1 MATKWKNSL
10 LLIFAVIFCL
20 GGWYTTYV
28 SSNRMN
34 TVDNTFYEMNN
45 NVVESV
51 YLKENL
57 ADFKPTKLE
66 DISLDQVEIYRHRYG
81 DLETQISDIKSQY
94 QERLELAFEEKTKET
109 LQKERDDKIKAIVEN
124 FTDDEAVKKKI
135 IDEEM
140 TYIKKNKKTIEEDI
154 KPYLSDANELY
165 HYFFKDTQTGDVYT
179 NVEGLNKYSTETE
192 VREKLKSQAVGK
204 VKNFEYGINLYNFI
218 KPEATQSG
226 LFQTSVAN
234 LKGSYVIPKGSFLDT
249 KIKEQEKEAEFFSKL
264 IYVGIFSMLIGIG
277 ILYFYVNSKMLID
290 FMNKIPLDVAI
301 VVFLGLGFVA
311 AAQALVIY
319 PYNIGNNLSNM
330 RMLVGPVVIGFVC
343 LLISFIMLK
352 VLWQKLLPKYRKVD
366 LKEIWQESASYKIY
380 EKIISIFNKLPFSSK
395 IVVIFLVVVANLF
408 ALLILRRMY
417 FSSFYRMILLGV
429 MVVVILV
436 EIRLVYLALK
446 RTKKIMEQSK
456 NWMVEYDQP
465 VSQDTS
471 LKELDRELTQLNKLI
486 ETSQKDTVQSE
497 MLKTE
502 LLTNVSHDL
511 RTPLTSIITYGD
523 LLKQESL
530 TDDNRKEYIE
540 IINKKAQRM
549 KHLID
554 DLFEVTKMNNGEI
567 ILDKSEVNLTQ
578 LLQQSVSEYSEEFE
592 DHHLKFIFN
601 KPEEAINLPLDGERM
616 WRVFDNIFGNAIK
629 YSMPETRV
637 YLKLE
642 KQNDMAKIELK
653 NISQHE
659 LNEEA
664 DQLMEKFK
672 RGDSSRHTEG
682 SGLGLAIINSIV
694 SLHDGNID
702 IQVDGDL
709 FKLTIYLP
717 LHKKID

>member
-57 ADFKPTKLE
+57 ADFKPTKIE
-66 DISLDQVEIYRHRYG
+66 DISPDQVEIYRQRYG
-81 DLETQISDIKSQY
+81 DLGTQILDIKSQY
-94 QERLELAFEEKTKET
+94 QERLELAVEEKTKET

-135 IDEEM
+135 VDEEM
-140 TYIKKNKKTIEEDI
+140 AYIKKNKKTIEEDI

-290 FMNKIPLDVAI
+290 FMNKIPLDVAT

-319 PYNIGNNLSNM
+319 PYNVGNSLRNM
-330 RMLVGPVVIGFVC
+330 RMLVSPVVIGTAC
-343 LLISFIMLK
+343 LLISFVMLK

-366 LKEIWQESASYKIY
+366 LKEVWQDSAFYKLY

-395 IVVIFLVVVANLF
+395 IGVIFLVVVANLF
-408 ALLILRRMY
+408 ALFILRRMY

-717 LHKKID
+717 LH

>member
-57 ADFKPTKLE
+57 ADFKPTKIE
-66 DISLDQVEIYRHRYG
+66 DISPDQVEIYRHRYG
-81 DLETQISDIKSQY
+81 DLGTQILDIKSQY
-94 QERLELAFEEKTKET
+94 QERLELAVEEKTKET

-124 FTDDEAVKKKI
+124 FTDDEVVKKKI

-290 FMNKIPLDVAI
+290 FMNKIPLDVAT
-301 VVFLGLGFVA
+301 VVFLGLGFMA

-319 PYNIGNNLSNM
+319 PYNVGNNLSNM
-330 RMLVGPVVIGFVC
+330 RMLVSPVVIGTAC
-343 LLISFIMLK
+343 LLISFVMLK

-366 LKEIWQESASYKIY
+366 LKEVWQDSAFYKLY

-395 IVVIFLVVVANLF
+395 IVVILLVVVANLF
-408 ALLILRRMY
+408 ALFILRRMY

-456 NWMVEYDQP
+456 NWMIEYDQP

-486 ETSQKDTVQSE
+486 EASQKDTVQSE

-717 LHKKID
+717 LH

>member
-10 LLIFAVIFCL
+10 LLALAVIFCL

-28 SSNRMN
+28 SFNRMN
-34 TVDNTFYEMNN
+34 TADNRFHEMNN
-45 NVVESV
+45 NVIESI

-57 ADFKPTKLE
+57 ADFKPTKME
-66 DISLDQVEIYRHRYG
+66 DVSPDQIEIYRHRYG
-81 DLETQISDIKSQY
+81 DLETQILDIKAQY
-94 QERLELAFEEKTKET
+94 QERLELAVEEKTKES

-124 FTDDEAVKKKI
+124 FTDDEVVKKKI
-135 IDEEM
+135 IDEEVA
-140 TYIKKNKKTIEEDI
+140 YIKKNRKTIEEEI

-165 HYFFKDTQTGDVYT
+165 RYFIKDTQTGDVYT
-179 NVEGLNKYSTETE
+179 NVDGLSKYATDAE
-192 VREKLKSQAVGK
+192 VKEKLKSQGASK
-204 VKNFEYGINLYNFI
+204 AKEFEYGIGLYNFI
-218 KPEATQSG
+218 KPEATSSG
-226 LFQTSVAN
+226 LFQTARTN
-234 LKGSYVIPKGSFLDT
+234 LKGIYVITKGSILDMRM
-249 KIKEQEKEAEFFSKL
+249 KEQKEDKEMFSKL
-264 IYVGIFSMLIGIG
+264 VYVGIFSMLIGI
-277 ILYFYVNSKMLID
+277 IFLYIYVNSKMLITK
-290 FMNKIPLDVAI
+290 MNFIAMDVAA
-301 VVFLGLGFVA
+301 VFFLVLGFISASQV
-311 AAQALVIY
+311 LFIH
-319 PYNIGNNLSNM
+319 PYNLGGMTNVSMLAIPILIGGICLS
-330 RMLVGPVVIGFVC
+330 V
-343 LLISFIMLK
+343 SFIMFK

-366 LKEIWQESASYKIY
+366 LKQVWQESVSYKLY
-380 EKIISIFNKLPFSSK
+380 EKMISIFNKMPFTSK
-395 IVVIFLVVVANLF
+395 IVIICLILVANLL
-408 ALLILRRMY
+408 ALVFLRRMY
-417 FSSFYRMILLGV
+417 VSSFYRVILLGMMAV
-429 MVVVILV
+429 IILV
-436 EIRLVYLALK
+436 EIRLAYLALK
-446 RTKKIMEQSK
+446 RMKNIMEQSK
-456 NWMVEYDQP
+456 KWMVEYDQP
-465 VSQDTS
+465 VSNDTG
-471 LKELDRELTQLNKLI
+471 LKELEYELKQLNKLI

-530 TDDNRKEYIE
+530 TNENRKEYIE

-567 ILDKSEVNLTQ
+567 ILEKSDVNLTQ

-601 KPEEAINLPLDGERM
+601 KPEEAINLSLDGERM

-642 KQNDMAKIELK
+642 KQDEMAKIELK

-717 LHKKID
+717 LKNN

>member
-20 GGWYTTYV
+20 GGWFTTYV

-34 TVDNTFYEMNN
+34 TVDNIFYEMNN

-57 ADFKPTKLE
+57 ADFKPTKIE
-66 DISLDQVEIYRHRYG
+66 DISPDQVEIYRQRYG
-81 DLETQISDIKSQY
+81 DLGTQILDIKSQY
-94 QERLELAFEEKTKET
+94 QERLELAVEEKTKET

-140 TYIKKNKKTIEEDI
+140 AYIKKNKKTIEEDI

-192 VREKLKSQAVGK
+192 VRENLKSQAVGK

-290 FMNKIPLDVAI
+290 FMNKIPLDVAT
-301 VVFLGLGFVA
+301 VVFLGLGFMA

-319 PYNIGNNLSNM
+319 PYNVGNSLRNM
-330 RMLVGPVVIGFVC
+330 RMLVSPVVIGTAC
-343 LLISFIMLK
+343 LLISFVMLK

-366 LKEIWQESASYKIY
+366 LKEVWQDSAFYKLY

-395 IVVIFLVVVANLF
+395 IVVILLVVVANLF
-408 ALLILRRMY
+408 ALFILRRMY

-486 ETSQKDTVQSE
+486 EASQKDTVQSE

-592 DHHLKFIFN
+592 DYHLKFIFN

>member
-57 ADFKPTKLE
+57 ADFKPTKIE
-66 DISLDQVEIYRHRYG
+66 DISPDQVEIYRHRYG
-81 DLETQISDIKSQY
+81 DLGTQILDIKSQY
-94 QERLELAFEEKTKET
+94 QERLELAVEEKTKET

-290 FMNKIPLDVAI
+290 FMNKIPLDVATI
-301 VVFLGLGFVA
+301 VFLGLGFMA

-319 PYNIGNNLSNM
+319 PYNVGNNLSNM
-330 RMLVGPVVIGFVC
+330 RMLVSPVVIGTAC
-343 LLISFIMLK
+343 LLISFVMLK

-366 LKEIWQESASYKIY
+366 LKEVWQDSAFYKLY

-395 IVVIFLVVVANLF
+395 IVVILLVVVANLF
-408 ALLILRRMY
+408 ALFILRRMY

-694 SLHDGNID
+694 SLHDGSID

>member
-1 MATKWKNSL
+1 
-10 LLIFAVIFCL
+10 
-20 GGWYTTYV
+20 
-28 SSNRMN
+28 MN

-57 ADFKPTKLE
+57 ADFKPTKIE
-66 DISLDQVEIYRHRYG
+66 DISPDQVEIYRQRYG
-81 DLETQISDIKSQY
+81 DLGTQILDIKSQY
-94 QERLELAFEEKTKET
+94 QERLELAVEEKTKET

-140 TYIKKNKKTIEEDI
+140 AYIKKNKKTIEEDI

-290 FMNKIPLDVAI
+290 FMNKIPLDVAT
-301 VVFLGLGFVA
+301 VVFLGLGFMA

-319 PYNIGNNLSNM
+319 PYNVGNSLRNM
-330 RMLVGPVVIGFVC
+330 RMLVSPVVIGTAC
-343 LLISFIMLK
+343 LLISFVMLK

-366 LKEIWQESASYKIY
+366 LKEVWQDSAFYKLY

-395 IVVIFLVVVANLF
+395 IVVILLVVVANLF
-408 ALLILRRMY
+408 ALFILRRMY
-417 FSSFYRMILLGV
+417 FSTFYRMILLGI

-601 KPEEAINLPLDGERM
+601 KPEEAINLPLDGGVFLIIFLVM
-616 WRVFDNIFGNAIK
+616 LLNTLCLKRVFI
-629 YSMPETRV
+629 
-637 YLKLE
+637 
-642 KQNDMAKIELK
+642 
-653 NISQHE
+653 
-659 LNEEA
+659 
-664 DQLMEKFK
+664 
-672 RGDSSRHTEG
+672 
-682 SGLGLAIINSIV
+682 
-694 SLHDGNID
+694 
-702 IQVDGDL
+702 
-709 FKLTIYLP
+709 
-717 LHKKID
+717 

>member
-20 GGWYTTYV
+20 GGWFTTYV

-57 ADFKPTKLE
+57 ADFKPTKIE
-66 DISLDQVEIYRHRYG
+66 DISPDQVEIYRQRYG
-81 DLETQISDIKSQY
+81 DLGTQILDIKSQY
-94 QERLELAFEEKTKET
+94 QERLELAVEEKTKET

-290 FMNKIPLDVAI
+290 FMNKIPLDVAT

-311 AAQALVIY
+311 AAQALAIY
-319 PYNIGNNLSNM
+319 PYNVGNNLSNV
-330 RMLVGPVVIGFVC
+330 RMLVSPVVIGTAC
-343 LLISFIMLK
+343 LLISFVMLK

-366 LKEIWQESASYKIY
+366 LKEVWQDSAFYKLY

-395 IVVIFLVVVANLF
+395 IGVIFLVVVANLF
-408 ALLILRRMY
+408 ALFILRRMY

-637 YLKLE
+637 YLRLE

-717 LHKKID
+717 LH

>member
-1 MATKWKNSL
+1 
-10 LLIFAVIFCL
+10 
-20 GGWYTTYV
+20 
-28 SSNRMN
+28 
-34 TVDNTFYEMNN
+34 
-45 NVVESV
+45 
-51 YLKENL
+51 
-57 ADFKPTKLE
+57 
-66 DISLDQVEIYRHRYG
+66 
-81 DLETQISDIKSQY
+81 
-94 QERLELAFEEKTKET
+94 
-109 LQKERDDKIKAIVEN
+109 
-124 FTDDEAVKKKI
+124 
-135 IDEEM
+135 
-140 TYIKKNKKTIEEDI
+140 
-154 KPYLSDANELY
+154 
-165 HYFFKDTQTGDVYT
+165 
-179 NVEGLNKYSTETE
+179 VEGLNKYSTETE

-290 FMNKIPLDVAI
+290 FMNKIPLDVAT
-301 VVFLGLGFVA
+301 VVFLGLGFMA

-319 PYNIGNNLSNM
+319 PYNVGNSLRNM
-330 RMLVGPVVIGFVC
+330 RMLVSPVVIGTAC
-343 LLISFIMLK
+343 LLISFVMLK

-366 LKEIWQESASYKIY
+366 LKEVWQDSAFYKLY
-380 EKIISIFNKLPFSSK
+380 EKIITIFNKLPFSSK
-395 IVVIFLVVVANLF
+395 IVVILLVVVANLF
-408 ALLILRRMY
+408 ALFILRRMY
-417 FSSFYRMILLGV
+417 FSTFYRMILLGI

-717 LHKKID
+717 LQ

>member
-57 ADFKPTKLE
+57 ADFKPTKIE
-66 DISLDQVEIYRHRYG
+66 DISPDQVEIYRHRYG
-81 DLETQISDIKSQY
+81 DLGTQILDIKSQY
-94 QERLELAFEEKTKET
+94 QERLELAVEEKTKET

-124 FTDDEAVKKKI
+124 FTDDEVVKKKI

-234 LKGSYVIPKGSFLDT
+234 LKGSYVILKGSFLDT

-277 ILYFYVNSKMLID
+277 ISYFYVNSKMLID
-290 FMNKIPLDVAI
+290 FMNKIPLDVAT
-301 VVFLGLGFVA
+301 VVFLGLGFMA
-311 AAQALVIY
+311 TAQALVIY
-319 PYNIGNNLSNM
+319 PYNVGNNLSNM
-330 RMLVGPVVIGFVC
+330 RMLVSPVVIGTAC
-343 LLISFIMLK
+343 LLISFVMLK

-366 LKEIWQESASYKIY
+366 LKEVWQDSASCKLY

-408 ALLILRRMY
+408 ALFILRRMY

-465 VSQDTS
+465 VSQNTS

-549 KHLID
+549 NHLID

-717 LHKKID
+717 LH

>member
-1 MATKWKNSL
+1 
-10 LLIFAVIFCL
+10 
-20 GGWYTTYV
+20 
-28 SSNRMN
+28 MN

-57 ADFKPTKLE
+57 ADFKPTKIE
-66 DISLDQVEIYRHRYG
+66 DISPDQVEIYRQRYG
-81 DLETQISDIKSQY
+81 DLGTQILDIKSQY
-94 QERLELAFEEKTKET
+94 QERLELAVEEKTKET

-140 TYIKKNKKTIEEDI
+140 AYIKKNKKTIEEDI

-290 FMNKIPLDVAI
+290 FMNKIPLDVAT
-301 VVFLGLGFVA
+301 VVFLGLGFMA

-319 PYNIGNNLSNM
+319 PYNVGNSLRNM
-330 RMLVGPVVIGFVC
+330 RMLVSPVVIGTAC
-343 LLISFIMLK
+343 LLISFVMLK

-366 LKEIWQESASYKIY
+366 LKEVWQDSAFYKLY

-395 IVVIFLVVVANLF
+395 IVVILLVVVANLF
-408 ALLILRRMY
+408 ALFILRRMY
-417 FSSFYRMILLGV
+417 FITFYRMILLGI

-717 LHKKID
+717 LQ

>member
-1 MATKWKNSL
+1 MA
-10 LLIFAVIFCL
+10 
-20 GGWYTTYV
+20 
-28 SSNRMN
+28 
-34 TVDNTFYEMNN
+34 
-45 NVVESV
+45 
-51 YLKENL
+51 
-57 ADFKPTKLE
+57 
-66 DISLDQVEIYRHRYG
+66 
-81 DLETQISDIKSQY
+81 
-94 QERLELAFEEKTKET
+94 
-109 LQKERDDKIKAIVEN
+109 
-124 FTDDEAVKKKI
+124 
-135 IDEEM
+135 
-140 TYIKKNKKTIEEDI
+140 YIKKNKKTIEEDI

-290 FMNKIPLDVAI
+290 FMNKIPLDVAT
-301 VVFLGLGFVA
+301 VVFLGLGFMA

-319 PYNIGNNLSNM
+319 PYNVGNSLRNM
-330 RMLVGPVVIGFVC
+330 RMLVSPVVIGTAC
-343 LLISFIMLK
+343 LLISFVMLK

-366 LKEIWQESASYKIY
+366 LKEVWQDSAFYKLY

-395 IVVIFLVVVANLF
+395 IVVILLVVVANLF
-408 ALLILRRMY
+408 ALFILRRMY
-417 FSSFYRMILLGV
+417 FSTFYRMILLGI

-717 LHKKID
+717 LQ

>member
-81 DLETQISDIKSQY
+81 DLGTQISDIKSQY
-94 QERLELAFEEKTKET
+94 QERLELAVEEKTKET

-277 ILYFYVNSKMLID
+277 ILYFYVNSKMLIN
-290 FMNKIPLDVAI
+290 FMNKIPLDVAT

-319 PYNIGNNLSNM
+319 PYNVGNNLSNM
-330 RMLVGPVVIGFVC
+330 RMLVSPVIIGTAC
-343 LLISFIMLK
+343 LLISFVMLK

-366 LKEIWQESASYKIY
+366 LKEVWQDSASYKLY

-395 IVVIFLVVVANLF
+395 IVVIFLVAVANLF
-408 ALLILRRMY
+408 ALFILRRMY

-456 NWMVEYDQP
+456 NWMIEYDQP
-465 VSQDTS
+465 VSKDIS

-549 KHLID
+549 NHLID

-592 DHHLKFIFN
+592 DYHLKFIFN

-717 LHKKID
+717 LH

>member
-20 GGWYTTYV
+20 GGWFTTYV
-28 SSNRMN
+28 SSNLMN
-34 TVDNTFYEMNN
+34 TVDNIFYEMNN

-57 ADFKPTKLE
+57 ADFKPTKIE
-66 DISLDQVEIYRHRYG
+66 DISPDQVEIYRQRYG
-81 DLETQISDIKSQY
+81 DLGTQILDIKSQY
-94 QERLELAFEEKTKET
+94 QERLELAVEEKTKET

-140 TYIKKNKKTIEEDI
+140 AYIKKNKKTIEEDI

-192 VREKLKSQAVGK
+192 VRENLKSQAVGK

-290 FMNKIPLDVAI
+290 FMNKIPLDVAT
-301 VVFLGLGFVA
+301 VVFLGLGFMA

-319 PYNIGNNLSNM
+319 PYNVGNSLRNM
-330 RMLVGPVVIGFVC
+330 RMLVSPVVIGTAC
-343 LLISFIMLK
+343 LLISFVMLK

-366 LKEIWQESASYKIY
+366 LKEVWQDSAFYKLY

-395 IVVIFLVVVANLF
+395 IVVILLVVVANLF
-408 ALLILRRMY
+408 ALFILRRMY

-486 ETSQKDTVQSE
+486 EASQKDTVQSE

-592 DHHLKFIFN
+592 DYHLKFIFN

>member
-1 MATKWKNSL
+1 
-10 LLIFAVIFCL
+10 
-20 GGWYTTYV
+20 
-28 SSNRMN
+28 MN

-57 ADFKPTKLE
+57 ADFKPTKIE
-66 DISLDQVEIYRHRYG
+66 DISPDQVEIYRQRYG
-81 DLETQISDIKSQY
+81 DLGTQILDIKSQY
-94 QERLELAFEEKTKET
+94 QERLELAVEEKTKET

-135 IDEEM
+135 VDEEM
-140 TYIKKNKKTIEEDI
+140 AYIKKNKKTIEEDI

-290 FMNKIPLDVAI
+290 FMNKIPLDVAT
-301 VVFLGLGFVA
+301 VVFLGLGFMA

-319 PYNIGNNLSNM
+319 PYNVGNSLRNM
-330 RMLVGPVVIGFVC
+330 RMLVSPVVIGTAC
-343 LLISFIMLK
+343 LLISFVMLK

-366 LKEIWQESASYKIY
+366 LKEVWQDSAFYKLY

-395 IVVIFLVVVANLF
+395 IVVILLVVVANLF
-408 ALLILRRMY
+408 ALFILRRMY

-717 LHKKID
+717 LH

>member
-20 GGWYTTYV
+20 GGWFTTYV
-28 SSNRMN
+28 SSNRIN

-57 ADFKPTKLE
+57 ADFKPTKIE
-66 DISLDQVEIYRHRYG
+66 DISPDQVEIYRQRYG
-81 DLETQISDIKSQY
+81 DLGTQILDIKSQY
-94 QERLELAFEEKTKET
+94 QERLELAVEEKTKET

-140 TYIKKNKKTIEEDI
+140 AYIKKNKKTIEEDI

-277 ILYFYVNSKMLID
+277 LLYFYVNSKMLIN

-319 PYNIGNNLSNM
+319 PYNVGNSLSNM
-330 RMLVGPVVIGFVC
+330 RMLVSPVVIGTAC
-343 LLISFIMLK
+343 LLISFVMLK

-366 LKEIWQESASYKIY
+366 LKEVWQDSASCKLY

-408 ALLILRRMY
+408 ALFILRRMY

-456 NWMVEYDQP
+456 NWMAEYNQP

-717 LHKKID
+717 LH

>member
-20 GGWYTTYV
+20 GGWFTTYV

-57 ADFKPTKLE
+57 ADFKPTKIE
-66 DISLDQVEIYRHRYG
+66 DISPDQVEIYRQRYG
-81 DLETQISDIKSQY
+81 DLGTQILDIKSQY
-94 QERLELAFEEKTKET
+94 QERLELAVEEKTKET

-140 TYIKKNKKTIEEDI
+140 AYIKKNKKTIEEDI

-192 VREKLKSQAVGK
+192 VRENLKSQAVGK

-290 FMNKIPLDVAI
+290 FMNKIPLDVAT
-301 VVFLGLGFVA
+301 VVFLGLGFMA

-319 PYNIGNNLSNM
+319 PYNVGNSLRNM
-330 RMLVGPVVIGFVC
+330 RMLVSPVVIGTAC
-343 LLISFIMLK
+343 LLISFVMLK

-366 LKEIWQESASYKIY
+366 LKEVWQDSAFYKLY

-395 IVVIFLVVVANLF
+395 IVVILLVVVANLF
-408 ALLILRRMY
+408 ALFILRRMY

-709 FKLTIYLP
+709 FKLTICLP
-717 LHKKID
+717 LH

>member
-81 DLETQISDIKSQY
+81 DLGTQISDIKSQY
-94 QERLELAFEEKTKET
+94 QERLELAVEEKTKET

-290 FMNKIPLDVAI
+290 FMNKIPLDVAT

-319 PYNIGNNLSNM
+319 PYNVGNSLRNM
-330 RMLVGPVVIGFVC
+330 RMLVSPVVIGTAC
-343 LLISFIMLK
+343 LLISFVMLK

-366 LKEIWQESASYKIY
+366 LKEVWQDSAFYKLY

-395 IVVIFLVVVANLF
+395 IGVIFLVVVANLF
-408 ALLILRRMY
+408 ALFILRRMY

-717 LHKKID
+717 LH

>member
-1 MATKWKNSL
+1 
-10 LLIFAVIFCL
+10 
-20 GGWYTTYV
+20 
-28 SSNRMN
+28 MN

-57 ADFKPTKLE
+57 ADFKPTKIE
-66 DISLDQVEIYRHRYG
+66 DISPDQVEIYRQRYG
-81 DLETQISDIKSQY
+81 DLGTQILDIKSQY
-94 QERLELAFEEKTKET
+94 QERLELAVEEKTKET

-140 TYIKKNKKTIEEDI
+140 AYIKKNKKTIEEDI

-290 FMNKIPLDVAI
+290 FMNKIPLDVAT
-301 VVFLGLGFVA
+301 VVFLGLGFMA

-319 PYNIGNNLSNM
+319 PYNVGNSLRNM
-330 RMLVGPVVIGFVC
+330 RMLVSPVVIGTAC
-343 LLISFIMLK
+343 LLISFVMLK

-366 LKEIWQESASYKIY
+366 LKEVWQDSAFYKLY

-395 IVVIFLVVVANLF
+395 IVVILLVVVANLF
-408 ALLILRRMY
+408 ALFILRRMY
-417 FSSFYRMILLGV
+417 FSTFYRMILLGI

-446 RTKKIMEQSK
+446 ITKKIMEQSK

-717 LHKKID
+717 LQ

>member
-20 GGWYTTYV
+20 GGWFTTYV

-57 ADFKPTKLE
+57 ADFKSTKIE
-66 DISLDQVEIYRHRYG
+66 DISPDQVEIYRHRYG
-81 DLETQISDIKSQY
+81 DLGTQILDIKSQY
-94 QERLELAFEEKTKET
+94 QERLELAVEEKTKET

-124 FTDDEAVKKKI
+124 FTDDEVVKKKI

-290 FMNKIPLDVAI
+290 FMNKIPLDVAT
-301 VVFLGLGFVA
+301 VVFLGLGFMA

-319 PYNIGNNLSNM
+319 PYNVGNSLRNM
-330 RMLVGPVVIGFVC
+330 RMLVSPVVIGTAC
-343 LLISFIMLK
+343 LLISFVMLK

-366 LKEIWQESASYKIY
+366 LKEVWQDSAFYKLY

-395 IVVIFLVVVANLF
+395 IVVILLVVVANLF
-408 ALLILRRMY
+408 ALFILRRMY

-456 NWMVEYDQP
+456 NWMVEYNQP

-717 LHKKID
+717 LH

>member
-20 GGWYTTYV
+20 GGWFTTYV

-34 TVDNTFYEMNN
+34 TVDNIFYEMNN

-57 ADFKPTKLE
+57 ADFKPTKIE
-66 DISLDQVEIYRHRYG
+66 DISPDQVEIYRQRYG
-81 DLETQISDIKSQY
+81 DLGTQILDIKSQY
-94 QERLELAFEEKTKET
+94 QERLELAVEEKTKET

-140 TYIKKNKKTIEEDI
+140 AYIKKNKKTIEEDI

-277 ILYFYVNSKMLID
+277 LLYFYVNSKMLIN

-319 PYNIGNNLSNM
+319 PYNVGNSLSNM
-330 RMLVGPVVIGFVC
+330 RMLVSPVVIGTAC
-343 LLISFIMLK
+343 LLISFVMLK

-366 LKEIWQESASYKIY
+366 LKEVWQDSASCKLY

-408 ALLILRRMY
+408 ALFILRRMY

-456 NWMVEYDQP
+456 NWMAEYNQP

-717 LHKKID
+717 LH

>member
-81 DLETQISDIKSQY
+81 DLGTQISDIKSQY
-94 QERLELAFEEKTKET
+94 QERLELAVEEKTKET

-226 LFQTSVAN
+226 LFQISVAN

-408 ALLILRRMY
+408 ALFILRRMY

-717 LHKKID
+717 LH

>member
-20 GGWYTTYV
+20 GGWFTTYV

-57 ADFKPTKLE
+57 ADFKPTKIE
-66 DISLDQVEIYRHRYG
+66 DISPDQVEIYRQRYG
-81 DLETQISDIKSQY
+81 DLGTQILDIKSQY
-94 QERLELAFEEKTKET
+94 QERLELAVEEKTKET

-140 TYIKKNKKTIEEDI
+140 AYIKKNKKTIEEDI

-204 VKNFEYGINLYNFI
+204 VKNFEYEINLYNFI

-290 FMNKIPLDVAI
+290 FMNKIPLDVAT
-301 VVFLGLGFVA
+301 VVFLGLGFMA

-319 PYNIGNNLSNM
+319 PYNVGNSLRNM
-330 RMLVGPVVIGFVC
+330 RMLVSPVVIGTAC
-343 LLISFIMLK
+343 LLISFVMLK

-366 LKEIWQESASYKIY
+366 LKEVWQDSAFYKLY

-395 IVVIFLVVVANLF
+395 IVVILLVVVANLF
-408 ALLILRRMY
+408 ALFILRRMY

-465 VSQDTS
+465 VSQNTS

-717 LHKKID
+717 LH

>member
-1 MATKWKNSL
+1 
-10 LLIFAVIFCL
+10 
-20 GGWYTTYV
+20 
-28 SSNRMN
+28 
-34 TVDNTFYEMNN
+34 
-45 NVVESV
+45 
-51 YLKENL
+51 
-57 ADFKPTKLE
+57 
-66 DISLDQVEIYRHRYG
+66 
-81 DLETQISDIKSQY
+81 
-94 QERLELAFEEKTKET
+94 
-109 LQKERDDKIKAIVEN
+109 
-124 FTDDEAVKKKI
+124 
-135 IDEEM
+135 
-140 TYIKKNKKTIEEDI
+140 
-154 KPYLSDANELY
+154 
-165 HYFFKDTQTGDVYT
+165 
-179 NVEGLNKYSTETE
+179 VEGLNKYSTETE

-290 FMNKIPLDVAI
+290 FMNKIPLDVAT
-301 VVFLGLGFVA
+301 VVFLGLGFMA

-319 PYNIGNNLSNM
+319 PYNVGNSLRNM
-330 RMLVGPVVIGFVC
+330 RMLVSPVVIGTAC
-343 LLISFIMLK
+343 LLISFVMLK

-366 LKEIWQESASYKIY
+366 LKEVWQDSAFYKLY

-395 IVVIFLVVVANLF
+395 IVVILLVVVANLF
-408 ALLILRRMY
+408 ALFILRRMY
-417 FSSFYRMILLGV
+417 FSTFYRMILLGI

-717 LHKKID
+717 LQ

>member
-81 DLETQISDIKSQY
+81 DLGTQISDIKSQY
-94 QERLELAFEEKTKET
+94 QERLELAVEEKTKET

-226 LFQTSVAN
+226 LFQISVAN

-343 LLISFIMLK
+343 LLISFVMLK

-366 LKEIWQESASYKIY
+366 LKEVWQDSAFYKLY

-395 IVVIFLVVVANLF
+395 IVVILLVVVANLF
-408 ALLILRRMY
+408 ALFILRRMY

-429 MVVVILV
+429 MVTVILV

-446 RTKKIMEQSK
+446 RTKKIVDQSK
-456 NWMVEYDQP
+456 KWMIEYDQP
-465 VSQDTS
+465 VSNETS
-471 LKELDRELTQLNKLI
+471 LKELDRELTQLNQLI

-523 LLKQESL
+523 LLKQGSL

-694 SLHDGNID
+694 SLHDGSID

-717 LHKKID
+717 LH

>member
-20 GGWYTTYV
+20 GGWFTTYV

-34 TVDNTFYEMNN
+34 TVDNIFYEMNN

-57 ADFKPTKLE
+57 ADFKPTKIE
-66 DISLDQVEIYRHRYG
+66 DISPDQVEIYRQRYG
-81 DLETQISDIKSQY
+81 DLGTQILDIKSQY
-94 QERLELAFEEKTKET
+94 QERLELAVEEKTKET

-290 FMNKIPLDVAI
+290 FMNKIPLDVAT
-301 VVFLGLGFVA
+301 VVFLGLGFMA

-319 PYNIGNNLSNM
+319 PYNVGNNLSNM
-330 RMLVGPVVIGFVC
+330 RMLVSPVVIGTAC
-343 LLISFIMLK
+343 LLISFVMLK

-366 LKEIWQESASYKIY
+366 LKEVWQDSASCKLY

-408 ALLILRRMY
+408 ALFILRRMY

-465 VSQDTS
+465 VSQNTS

-486 ETSQKDTVQSE
+486 ETSRKDTVQSE

-717 LHKKID
+717 LH

>member
-57 ADFKPTKLE
+57 ADFKPTKIE
-66 DISLDQVEIYRHRYG
+66 DISPDQVEIYRQRYG
-81 DLETQISDIKSQY
+81 DLGTQISDIKSQY
-94 QERLELAFEEKTKET
+94 QERLELAVEEKTKET

-140 TYIKKNKKTIEEDI
+140 AYIKKNKKTIEEDI

-234 LKGSYVIPKGSFLDT
+234 LKGSYVIPKGSFLNT

-290 FMNKIPLDVAI
+290 FMNKIPLDVAT
-301 VVFLGLGFVA
+301 VVFLGLGFMA

-319 PYNIGNNLSNM
+319 PYNVGNSLRNM
-330 RMLVGPVVIGFVC
+330 RMLVSPVVIGTAC
-343 LLISFIMLK
+343 LLISFVMLK

-366 LKEIWQESASYKIY
+366 LKEVWQDSAFYKLY

-408 ALLILRRMY
+408 ALFILRRMY

-717 LHKKID
+717 LH

>member
-81 DLETQISDIKSQY
+81 DLGTQISDIKSQY
-94 QERLELAFEEKTKET
+94 QERLELAVEEKTKET

-140 TYIKKNKKTIEEDI
+140 AYIKKNKKTIEEDI

-234 LKGSYVIPKGSFLDT
+234 LKGSYVIPKGSSLDT

-290 FMNKIPLDVAI
+290 FMNKIPLDVAT
-301 VVFLGLGFVA
+301 VVFLGLGFMA

-319 PYNIGNNLSNM
+319 PYNVGNSLRNM
-330 RMLVGPVVIGFVC
+330 RMLVSPVVIGTAC
-343 LLISFIMLK
+343 LLISFVMLK

-366 LKEIWQESASYKIY
+366 LKEVWQDSAFYKLY

-395 IVVIFLVVVANLF
+395 IVVILLVVVANLF
-408 ALLILRRMY
+408 ALFILRRMY

-456 NWMVEYDQP
+456 NWMVEYDQS
-465 VSQDTS
+465 VSQNTS

-523 LLKQESL
+523 LLKQGSL

-642 KQNDMAKIELK
+642 KQNDIAKIELK

-717 LHKKID
+717 LH

>member
-57 ADFKPTKLE
+57 ADFKPTKIE
-66 DISLDQVEIYRHRYG
+66 DISPDQVEIYRQSYG
-81 DLETQISDIKSQY
+81 DLGTQILDIKSQY
-94 QERLELAFEEKTKET
+94 QERLELAVEEKTKET

-135 IDEEM
+135 VDEEM
-140 TYIKKNKKTIEEDI
+140 AYIKKNKKTIEEDI

-290 FMNKIPLDVAI
+290 FMNKIPLDVATI
-301 VVFLGLGFVA
+301 VFLGLGFMA

-319 PYNIGNNLSNM
+319 PYNVGNSLRNM
-330 RMLVGPVVIGFVC
+330 RMLVSPVVIGTAC
-343 LLISFIMLK
+343 LLISFVMLK

-366 LKEIWQESASYKIY
+366 LKEVWQDSAFYKLY

-395 IVVIFLVVVANLF
+395 IGVIFLVVVANLF
-408 ALLILRRMY
+408 ALFILRRMY

-717 LHKKID
+717 LH

>member
-20 GGWYTTYV
+20 GGWFTTYV

-34 TVDNTFYEMNN
+34 TVDNIFYEMNN

-57 ADFKPTKLE
+57 ADFKPTKIE
-66 DISLDQVEIYRHRYG
+66 DISPDQVEIYRQRYG
-81 DLETQISDIKSQY
+81 DLGTQILDIKSQY
-94 QERLELAFEEKTKET
+94 QERLELAVEEKTKET

-135 IDEEM
+135 TDEEM
-140 TYIKKNKKTIEEDI
+140 AYIKKNKKTIEEDI

-192 VREKLKSQAVGK
+192 VRENLKSQAVGK
-204 VKNFEYGINLYNFI
+204 VKNFEYGINLDNFI

-290 FMNKIPLDVAI
+290 FMNKIPLDVAT
-301 VVFLGLGFVA
+301 VVFLGLGFMA

-319 PYNIGNNLSNM
+319 PYNVGNSLRNM
-330 RMLVGPVVIGFVC
+330 RMLVSPVVIGTAC
-343 LLISFIMLK
+343 LLISFVMLK

-366 LKEIWQESASYKIY
+366 LKEVWQDSASCKLY

-408 ALLILRRMY
+408 ALFILRRMY

-465 VSQDTS
+465 VSQNTS

-717 LHKKID
+717 LH

>member
-20 GGWYTTYV
+20 GGWFTTYV

-34 TVDNTFYEMNN
+34 TVDNIFYEMNN

-57 ADFKPTKLE
+57 ADFKPTKIE
-66 DISLDQVEIYRHRYG
+66 DISPDQVEIYRQRYG
-81 DLETQISDIKSQY
+81 DLGTQILDIKSQY
-94 QERLELAFEEKTKET
+94 QERLDLAVEEKTKET

-140 TYIKKNKKTIEEDI
+140 AYIKKNKKTIEEDI

-408 ALLILRRMY
+408 ALFILRRMY

-465 VSQDTS
+465 VSKDIS

-642 KQNDMAKIELK
+642 KQNDMTKIELK

>member
-20 GGWYTTYV
+20 GGWFTTYV

-34 TVDNTFYEMNN
+34 TVDNIFYEMNN

-57 ADFKPTKLE
+57 ADFKPTKIE
-66 DISLDQVEIYRHRYG
+66 DISPDQVEIYRQRYG
-81 DLETQISDIKSQY
+81 DLGTQILDIKSQY
-94 QERLELAFEEKTKET
+94 QERLELAVEEKTKET

-140 TYIKKNKKTIEEDI
+140 AYIKKNKKTIEEDI

-192 VREKLKSQAVGK
+192 VRENLKSQAVGK
-204 VKNFEYGINLYNFI
+204 VKNFEYGINLDNFI

-290 FMNKIPLDVAI
+290 FMNKIPLDVAT
-301 VVFLGLGFVA
+301 VVFLGLGFMA

-319 PYNIGNNLSNM
+319 PYNVGNSLRNM
-330 RMLVGPVVIGFVC
+330 RMLVSPVVIGTAC
-343 LLISFIMLK
+343 LLISFVMLK

-366 LKEIWQESASYKIY
+366 LKEVWQDSASCKLY

-408 ALLILRRMY
+408 ALFILRRMY

-465 VSQDTS
+465 VSQNTS

-717 LHKKID
+717 LH

>member
-81 DLETQISDIKSQY
+81 DLGTQISDIKSQY
-94 QERLELAFEEKTKET
+94 QERLELAVEEKTKET

-124 FTDDEAVKKKI
+124 FTDDEVVKKKI

-290 FMNKIPLDVAI
+290 FMNKIPLDVAT
-301 VVFLGLGFVA
+301 VVFLGLGFMA

-319 PYNIGNNLSNM
+319 PYNVGNNLSNM
-330 RMLVGPVVIGFVC
+330 RMLVSPVVIGTAC
-343 LLISFIMLK
+343 LLISFVMLK

-366 LKEIWQESASYKIY
+366 LKEVWQDSASCKLY

-408 ALLILRRMY
+408 ALFILRRMY

-465 VSQDTS
+465 VSQNTS

-717 LHKKID
+717 LH

>member
-20 GGWYTTYV
+20 GGWFTTYV

-34 TVDNTFYEMNN
+34 TVDNIFYEMNN

-57 ADFKPTKLE
+57 ADFKPTKIE
-66 DISLDQVEIYRHRYG
+66 DISPDQVEIYRQRYG
-81 DLETQISDIKSQY
+81 DLGTQILDIKSQY
-94 QERLELAFEEKTKET
+94 QERLELAVEEKTKET

-140 TYIKKNKKTIEEDI
+140 AYIKKNKKTIEEDI

-290 FMNKIPLDVAI
+290 FMNKIPLDVAT
-301 VVFLGLGFVA
+301 VVFLGLGFMA

-319 PYNIGNNLSNM
+319 PYNVGNSLRNM
-330 RMLVGPVVIGFVC
+330 RMLVSPVVIGTAC
-343 LLISFIMLK
+343 LLISFVMLK

-366 LKEIWQESASYKIY
+366 LKEVWQDSAFYKLY

-395 IVVIFLVVVANLF
+395 IVVILLVVVANLF
-408 ALLILRRMY
+408 ALFILRRMY

-486 ETSQKDTVQSE
+486 EASQKDTVQSE

-717 LHKKID
+717 LH

>member
-20 GGWYTTYV
+20 GGWFTTYV

-34 TVDNTFYEMNN
+34 TVDNIFYEMNN

-57 ADFKPTKLE
+57 ADFKPTKIE
-66 DISLDQVEIYRHRYG
+66 DISPDQVEIYRQRYG
-81 DLETQISDIKSQY
+81 DLGTQILDIKSQY
-94 QERLELAFEEKTKET
+94 QERLELAVEEKTKET

-140 TYIKKNKKTIEEDI
+140 AYIKKNKKTIEEDI

-192 VREKLKSQAVGK
+192 VRENLKSQAVGK

-290 FMNKIPLDVAI
+290 FMNKIPLDVAT
-301 VVFLGLGFVA
+301 VVFLGLGFMA

-319 PYNIGNNLSNM
+319 PYNVGNSLRNM
-330 RMLVGPVVIGFVC
+330 RMLVSPVVIGTAC
-343 LLISFIMLK
+343 LLISFVMLK

-366 LKEIWQESASYKIY
+366 LKEVWQDSAFYKLY

-395 IVVIFLVVVANLF
+395 IVVILLVVVANLF
-408 ALLILRRMY
+408 ALFILRRMY

-486 ETSQKDTVQSE
+486 EASQKDTVQSE

-717 LHKKID
+717 LH

>member
-20 GGWYTTYV
+20 GGWFATYV

-57 ADFKPTKLE
+57 ADFKPTKIE
-66 DISLDQVEIYRHRYG
+66 DISPDQVEIYRQRYG
-81 DLETQISDIKSQY
+81 DLGTQILDIKSQY
-94 QERLELAFEEKTKET
+94 QERLELAVEEKTKET

-140 TYIKKNKKTIEEDI
+140 AYIKKNKKTIEEDI

-204 VKNFEYGINLYNFI
+204 LKNFEYGINLYNFI

-290 FMNKIPLDVAI
+290 FMNKIPLDVAT
-301 VVFLGLGFVA
+301 VVFLGLGFMA

-319 PYNIGNNLSNM
+319 PYNVGNSLRNM
-330 RMLVGPVVIGFVC
+330 RMLVSPVVIGTAC
-343 LLISFIMLK
+343 LLISFVMLK

-366 LKEIWQESASYKIY
+366 LKEVWQDSAFYKLY

-395 IVVIFLVVVANLF
+395 IVVILLVVVANLF
-408 ALLILRRMY
+408 ALFILRRMY

-465 VSQDTS
+465 VSQNTS

-578 LLQQSVSEYSEEFE
+578 LLKQSVSEYSEEFE

-717 LHKKID
+717 LH

>member
-20 GGWYTTYV
+20 GGWFTTYV

-57 ADFKPTKLE
+57 ADFKPTKIE
-66 DISLDQVEIYRHRYG
+66 DISPDQVEIYRQRYG
-81 DLETQISDIKSQY
+81 DLGTQILDIKSQY
-94 QERLELAFEEKTKET
+94 QERLELAVEEKTKET

-290 FMNKIPLDVAI
+290 FMNKIPLDVATI
-301 VVFLGLGFVA
+301 VFLGLGFMA

-319 PYNIGNNLSNM
+319 PYNVGNSLRNM
-330 RMLVGPVVIGFVC
+330 RMLVSPVVIGTAC
-343 LLISFIMLK
+343 LLISFVMLK

-366 LKEIWQESASYKIY
+366 LKEVWQDSAFYKLY

-395 IVVIFLVVVANLF
+395 IVVILLVVVANFF
-408 ALLILRRMY
+408 ALFILRRMY

-465 VSQDTS
+465 VSQNTS

-717 LHKKID
+717 LH

>member
-20 GGWYTTYV
+20 GGWYITYV

-81 DLETQISDIKSQY
+81 DLGTQISDIKSQY
-94 QERLELAFEEKTKET
+94 QERLELAVEEKTKES

-140 TYIKKNKKTIEEDI
+140 AYIKKNKKTIEEDI

-277 ILYFYVNSKMLID
+277 ILYFYVNSKMLIN

-319 PYNIGNNLSNM
+319 PYNVGNSLSNM
-330 RMLVGPVVIGFVC
+330 RMLVSPVVIGTAC
-343 LLISFIMLK
+343 LLISFVMLK

-366 LKEIWQESASYKIY
+366 LKEVWQDSASCKLY

-408 ALLILRRMY
+408 ALFILRRMY

-465 VSQDTS
+465 VSQDAS

-637 YLKLE
+637 YLRLE

-717 LHKKID
+717 LH

>member
-20 GGWYTTYV
+20 GGWFTTYV

-34 TVDNTFYEMNN
+34 TVDNIFYEMNN

-57 ADFKPTKLE
+57 ADFKPTKIE
-66 DISLDQVEIYRHRYG
+66 DISPDQIEIYRQRYG
-81 DLETQISDIKSQY
+81 DLGTQILDIKSQY
-94 QERLELAFEEKTKET
+94 QERLELAVEEKTKET

-140 TYIKKNKKTIEEDI
+140 AYIKKNKKTIEEDI

-277 ILYFYVNSKMLID
+277 LLYFYVNSKMLIN

-319 PYNIGNNLSNM
+319 PYNVGNSLSNM
-330 RMLVGPVVIGFVC
+330 RMLVSPVVIGTAC
-343 LLISFIMLK
+343 LLISFVMLK

-366 LKEIWQESASYKIY
+366 LKEVWQDSASCKLY

-408 ALLILRRMY
+408 ALFILRRMY

-456 NWMVEYDQP
+456 NWMVEYNQP

-717 LHKKID
+717 LH